1 MTQSAWTL
9 PPKDVTDDQYKEFYK
24 HLTHDWQDPLCWAHN
39 RVEGDLEYT
48 SLLFC
53 PSTAPT
59 DLYNRDVQ
67 KGLKLFV
74 ERVFIMDRA
83 EAFLPNYLVRQ
94 GPR

>member
-1 MTQSAWTL
+1 MNDAKALWTL

-53 PSTAPT
+53 PARRPTIYITAMCK
-59 DLYNRDVQ
+59 R
-67 KGLKLFV
+67 G
-74 ERVFIMDRA
+74 
-83 EAFLPNYLVRQ
+83 
-94 GPR
+94 